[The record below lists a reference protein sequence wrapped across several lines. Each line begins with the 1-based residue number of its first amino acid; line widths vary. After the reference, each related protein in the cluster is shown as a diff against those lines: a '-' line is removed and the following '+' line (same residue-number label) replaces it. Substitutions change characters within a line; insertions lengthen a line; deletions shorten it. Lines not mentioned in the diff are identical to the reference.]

1 MRVILVDDEKTVLNE
16 LEYCLGKRDDVEIIA
31 TFTDPVK
38 AIEEAK
44 KLDYDAAFLDIDM
57 PVLNGLNVAME
68 LMESNTGM
76 GFGFVT
82 AFNDYAVKAF
92 ELNAV
97 DYVLKPIDKNRLEKS
112 VEKLVKYQ
120 EMKPSIKQTLMHKL
134 GRIEKCIR
142 QDTIKI
148 AAYED
153 DEIVF
158 AKMCDVLYFEAM
170 QGKTYM
176 KTSTGSYKMK
186 EILDTLEARLSDYG
200 FFRCHRSYIINLR
213 HISKLSPMFNN
224 NYILFLEGSSEKI
237 PVSRNVIREL
247 KEIMGICQFIP

>member
-16 LEYCLGKRDDVEIIA
+16 LEYCLGKRSDIEIIA

-38 AIEEAK
+38 AIEAAK
-44 KLDYDAAFLDIDM
+44 NLKYDAAFLDIDM
-57 PVLNGLNVAME
+57 PVLNGLNVAIE
-68 LMESNTGM
+68 LMESNINTGIV
-76 GFGFVT
+76 FVT

-112 VEKLVKYQ
+112 VEKLIKSQ
-120 EMKPSIKQTLMHKL
+120 EGKPIAKKALMDRL

-142 QDTIKI
+142 QDTVKLAAYDDEEIIFIKI
-148 AAYED
+148 
-153 DEIVF
+153 
-158 AKMCDVLYFEAM
+158 CDILHFEASL
-170 QGKTYM
+170 GKTHI
-176 KTSTGSYKMK
+176 KTLSGNYKVK
-186 EILDTLEARLSDYG
+186 DTLDALEAKLSDYG

-224 NYILFLEGSSEKI
+224 NYLLLLEGSSEKI
-237 PVSRNVIREL
+237 PVSRNVIHEL
-247 KEIMGICQFIP
+247 KEIMGIN